1 MTFIES
7 VKFAAMFTLGIIGA
21 FIFGTASAVLLACI
35 VKLASM
41 GWTHLFGEGAVSS
54 VTFCIFGF
62 FVVFS
67 SLLWLVSREEV
78 PSVS

>member
-7 VKFAAMFTLGIIGA
+7 VKFAAMFTLGIVAA
-21 FIFGTASAVLLACI
+21 FVGGTSIAVLLACI
-35 VKLASM
+35 VKFAAM
-41 GWTHLFGEGAVSS
+41 GWSRLFGEGATSS

-67 SLLWLVSREEV
+67 SLLWLVSREEA
-78 PSVS
+78 PSVG